1 MTESSGRTATSA
13 SQRAVAP
20 KPPRR
25 ARNWGASA
33 AKHALL
39 VSTSLVLLYPLIW
52 LVVSSFRPTNEIFL
66 HPGLVFS
73 DLDVSNYV
81 RGWHALASP
90 FERYILNSLLIV
102 VGAVIGNLLSCSLTA
117 YAFAR
122 LQFRGKRL
130 WFAVMLSSIMLPIH
144 VVIIPQ
150 YILFSGMGWVDT
162 FLPLIVPKFLATD
175 AFFIFLMVQFI
186 RGIPVELDEAA
197 RLDGCGHFAIFRR
210 IILPLMVPALA
221 ATAIFTFIWT
231 WNDFFSQLVYLSD
244 QQKLTVPL
252 ALQSFMDSTG
262 TSEWGPMFAMS
273 AVSLAPLF
281 IVFLFGQRYL
291 IQGISTTGGK

>member
-221 ATAIFTFIWT
+221 ATAI
-231 WNDFFSQLVYLSD
+231 YLHLD
-244 QQKLTVPL
+244 MERLL
-252 ALQSFMDSTG
+252 
-262 TSEWGPMFAMS
+262 
-273 AVSLAPLF
+273 
-281 IVFLFGQRYL
+281 
-291 IQGISTTGGK
+291 